1 MIGGN
6 AGLLAVLRHVFRVL
20 GVRLVH
26 AEDADDAVE
35 RCADIVAHAREERGF
50 RTARG
55 LRFLLRFARAKQRP
69 RKNRHDADKHHVHAG
84 DECPLIKSNE
94 PHKGRF
100 GFAVGLRRVGAGGDV
115 VLGIRD
121 ALVHDGEKRRGVLAH
136 PCGEPDG
143 TRELGS
149 LVCYKVVLRA
159 YDIERHHG
167 IELGHDV
174 GWLFGAV
181 K

>member
-26 AEDADDAVE
+26 AEHTDDAVE
-35 RCADIVAHAREERGF
+35 RRADVVAHAREERGF

-69 RKNRHDADKHHVHAG
+69 RKNRHDADKHHVQAG

-121 ALVHDGEKRRGVLAH
+121 ALVHDGEAK
-136 PCGEPDG
+136 E
-143 TRELGS
+143 S
-149 LVCYKVVLRA
+149 LWA
-159 YDIERHHG
+159 YPS
-167 IELGHDV
+167 
-174 GWLFGAV
+174 
-181 K
+181 